1 MKQMSLIILQ
11 LIIAGIVLAQR
22 NTILI
27 IADDLSPDYL
37 GVYNESADTANTPNI
52 RKLAKNGVVFTRAWG
67 SPLCTVTRAEVL
79 TGKFPFRTGLGAVIT
94 GTASAQIDT
103 SEMTVAKLLKQYAP
117 QKYNTACIGKWHLN
131 ISTPNKYVY
140 PNKCGFDLYS
150 GNFNGAITDYYNYQ
164 IITNSVTHTV
174 TTYATTKT
182 VNDAIDWL
190 DTLSNNRPFFLWLAF
205 NAPHTPL
212 HLPPAGLTTISGLTG
227 TTADINNNPKAYFKA
242 ALEALDTE
250 LGRLITHLQTIG
262 KYSNTDFVFMG
273 DNGND
278 IRVSQNPDKYK
289 SKNTLY
295 DYGVRVPMII
305 SGSSVVNPGRE
316 CSELVSVADLFVT
329 IPEMNNVSN
338 WLNYVPLNKRPI
350 DGWSLL
356 SVIKNTGSYSRNWI
370 FTQKFT
376 TPADTNDGRTIR
388 NTNYHLMRLDDGS
401 EEFYNQTTDPFETV
415 NLLNGQMTSTDIS
428 NYHQLCDTLYALTG
442 GSACL
447 NISVREN
454 SLEQDLK
461 LSPNPTTDF
470 VAIKSAFDVKRII
483 VYDITGK
490 VLKTVEYP
498 VFVDLSELQTGLYI
512 FNIQTKENSRL
523 FRKVVKE

>member
-37 GVYNESADTANTPNI
+37 SVYNESADTANTPNI

-94 GTASAQIDT
+94 GTASVQIDT

-212 HLPPAGLTTISGLTG
+212 HLPPAGLTTIPGLTG
-227 TTADINNNPKAYFKA
+227 TTADINNNPKTYFKA

-250 LGRLITHLQTIG
+250 VGRLITHLQTIG
-262 KYSNTDFVFMG
+262 KYSNTDFIFIG

-305 SGSSVVNPGRE
+305 SGPSVVNPGRE

-329 IPEMNNVSN
+329 IPEMNNFSN

-350 DGWSLL
+350 DGRSLL
-356 SVIKNTGSYSRNWI
+356 PVIKNTGTYSRSWI

-415 NLLNGQMTSTDIS
+415 NLLNGQMTSADIS

-447 NISVREN
+447 NISVRKNN
-454 SLEQDLK
+454 SR
-461 LSPNPTTDF
+461 SYFTVFPNPTRKEVTIQSSIKIKHILVCNTMGEVIKVETDN
-470 VAIKSAFDVKRII
+470 SLLSLTE
-483 VYDITGK
+483 YPSGLY
-490 VLKTVEYP
+490 VLK
-498 VFVDLSELQTGLYI
+498 
-512 FNIQTKENSRL
+512 IQTEDHRFFYAKIRKE
-523 FRKVVKE
+523 